1 MEARPTNEDGNDT
14 DDGIDVGALLDV
26 AATQI
31 AEQARE
37 HPVRTLGIAF
47 GVGYVLGGGLPNF
60 AVRMAAGALLRTA
73 GTAVL
78 GALPWWRIAEG
89 FVAHGADEHRE
100 VQPKPS
106 NGHARSR

>member
-1 MEARPTNEDGNDT
+1 MDSRSNGENHD

-26 AATQI
+26 ATTQI
-31 AEQARE
+31 VEQARQ

-47 GVGYVLGGGLPNF
+47 GVGYVLGGGLPRF

-89 FVAHGADEHRE
+89 FVAHGDDAR
-100 VQPKPS
+100 KAPS
-106 NGHARSR
+106 NGHARANR

>member
-1 MEARPTNEDGNDT
+1 MDPRSTNGEVND

-26 AATQI
+26 ATTQI
-31 AEQARE
+31 VEQARQ

-47 GVGYVLGGGLPNF
+47 GVGYVLGGGLPRF

-89 FVAHGADEHRE
+89 FVAHGDEAGARK
-100 VQPKPS
+100 PPS
-106 NGHARSR
+106 NGHARANR

>member
-1 MEARPTNEDGNDT
+1 MDSRSNGENPD

-26 AATQI
+26 ATTQI
-31 AEQARE
+31 VEQARQ

-47 GVGYVLGGGLPNF
+47 GVGYVLGGGLPRF

-89 FVAHGADEHRE
+89 FVAHGADDGAH
-100 VQPKPS
+100 KAPS
-106 NGHARSR
+106 NGHARANR

>member
-1 MEARPTNEDGNDT
+1 VDTRSNADGPDDT

-47 GVGYVLGGGLPNF
+47 GVGWVLGGGLPRF
-60 AVRMAAGALLRTA
+60 AVRMAAGMLLRTA
-73 GTAVL
+73 GTAVV

-89 FVAHGADEHRE
+89 FVAHGADADRPLE
-100 VQPKPS
+100 PTPS
-106 NGHARSR
+106 NGHARAR

>member
-1 MEARPTNEDGNDT
+1 MESTNENGNDT

-26 AATQI
+26 ATTQI

-47 GVGYVLGGGLPNF
+47 GVGYVLGGGLPRF

-89 FVAHGADEHRE
+89 FVAHGAVDEPQAR
-100 VQPKPS
+100 PTPS
-106 NGHARSR
+106 NGHARAR